1 MVTFFDSV
9 GVDRDRRWAEC
20 TQGELRAQSPRK
32 FRKRRQRQGRSLYFG
47 RKIRWHEWGLI
58 WEGDE
63 RQRKIVID
71 FFGMDENSKK
81 LMLNGYENDEVK
93 DATDSQEFD
102 IQECRS

>member
-1 MVTFFDSV
+1 MVTFLILLEWTEIDVGLSV
-9 GVDRDRRWAEC
+9 LKENYALKARG
-20 TQGELRAQSPRK
+20 
-32 FRKRRQRQGRSLYFG
+32 SLGSGDNDKKEVYMSG
-47 RKIRWHEWGLI
+47 RKIRWHEWCLI

-63 RQRKIVID
+63 RQRKMVID